1 MIKPAPLPSAIWAL
15 GLTSLFMDIS
25 SEMIHALLPLYITG
39 TLGAGAFVLGIIEGF
54 AEATALIVKIFSGV
68 ISDVTGKRKALA
80 LLGYSMAALTK
91 PVFPLASSLGLVVA
105 ARFVDRIGKGIRGAP
120 RDALIADIAPKE
132 RLGEAYG
139 LRQALDTIGAF
150 VGPLIAIAVLSY
162 WNDAIRVVFWFA
174 IIPAF
179 LSVATLYF
187 FVPERDVPRDGARPF
202 PISKAALAQLPRMY
216 WLVLSLGA
224 LLIFARVSDAFLILR
239 VASFDLP
246 LVYAPLVLV
255 AMNIIY
261 ALAAWPAGK
270 LADRLPRWQLLGL
283 GIGAL
288 ICGALCLS
296 LATAV
301 PLAAIGLLFWGLSLA
316 LTQGVMAAM
325 IADAAPESLRATAFG
340 LFNLASGVAML
351 LGNSA
356 SGAVWDASGPAA
368 AFLLTAIV
376 GLISLGLLPLLKRV
390 PG

>member
-187 FVPERDVPRDGARPF
+187 FVPERDVPRDGVGSAMSPVPKSSRN
-202 PISKAALAQLPRMY
+202 
-216 WLVLSLGA
+216 SL
-224 LLIFARVSDAFLILR
+224 
-239 VASFDLP
+239 
-246 LVYAPLVLV
+246 
-255 AMNIIY
+255 
-261 ALAAWPAGK
+261 
-270 LADRLPRWQLLGL
+270 
-283 GIGAL
+283 
-288 ICGALCLS
+288 
-296 LATAV
+296 
-301 PLAAIGLLFWGLSLA
+301 
-316 LTQGVMAAM
+316 
-325 IADAAPESLRATAFG
+325 
-340 LFNLASGVAML
+340 
-351 LGNSA
+351 
-356 SGAVWDASGPAA
+356 
-368 AFLLTAIV
+368 
-376 GLISLGLLPLLKRV
+376 
-390 PG
+390 